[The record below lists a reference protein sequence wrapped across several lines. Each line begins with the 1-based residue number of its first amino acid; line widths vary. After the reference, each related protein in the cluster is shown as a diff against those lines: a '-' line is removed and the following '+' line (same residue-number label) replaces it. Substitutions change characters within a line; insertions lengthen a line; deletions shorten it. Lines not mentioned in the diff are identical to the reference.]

1 MFCFINL
8 HILGVVDGR
17 HVFFPGKSATFL
29 GKLVANC
36 KDTDPQFQQ
45 PQISG
50 VVRQMAQDAAASEA
64 EVIQRTAA
72 SWQRKRQTASPSC

>member
-1 MFCFINL
+1 MAVSSDFRGNQL
-8 HILGVVDGR
+8 
-17 HVFFPGKSATFL
+17 PFL
-29 GKLVANC
+29 GSWLLI

-45 PQISG
+45 PHISG

-72 SWQRKRQTASPSC
+72 SWHSESPEFFSWEAK